1 MGGHISGLTYVFL
14 VSYNFKSVGQQEDID
29 AKDDSND
36 YSKYVKMNET
46 LRCIHQFQ
54 RPSIL
59 LMNLMDRTQ

>member
-46 LRCIHQFQ
+46 L
-54 RPSIL
+54 
-59 LMNLMDRTQ
+59 